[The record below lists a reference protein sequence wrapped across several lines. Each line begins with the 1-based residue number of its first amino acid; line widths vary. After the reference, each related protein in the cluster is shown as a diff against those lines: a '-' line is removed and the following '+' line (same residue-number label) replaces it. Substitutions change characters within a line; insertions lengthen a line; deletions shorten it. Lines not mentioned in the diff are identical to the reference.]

1 MGLVDYSSSD
11 NDSDTPNDDHSS
23 EPPAK
28 KPRTAANSTTTTDS
42 TNTNTTTTVNL
53 PPLPSSFH
61 NLYATTVRPFTADL
75 PSLHQGRKRLIPH
88 IEGNWPSH
96 IYVEWHPSP
105 THHEALSSLLQAL
118 QTDLQPLLPA
128 DPGHGQEGQ
137 RLHDH
142 HDDNKQLTTFLT
154 SDLGA
159 PLPLHIS
166 LSRPFVLRT
175 EQKDVFRNMLARRI
189 AHTAVGPFE
198 LAVAGGGVD
207 GLAWFRSAEASRSF
221 LVLRVR
227 SAAVPEAQQQQQ
239 QGRSNPQLAT
249 LLAACNEVV
258 AAQGQPRLYTAL
270 RGGAKDGGE
279 GGAAGGGVRPVDD
292 DLDDDDEKGGE
303 AVDGAFHVSIAW
315 SFAEPTEEI
324 RARTAAVFAREVERE
339 RHKGVLGKIRIPVN
353 SVKVKIG
360 NVVDDIPLAKKGPKG
375 STGEGR
381 GLFGI

>member
-11 NDSDTPNDDHSS
+11 SDNDSDTPNNDQHTQP
-23 EPPAK
+23 PPAK
-28 KPRTAANSTTTTDS
+28 KPRTSTITDNTPSTTT
-42 TNTNTTTTVNL
+42 NL

-96 IYVEWHPSP
+96 IYVEWHPP
-105 THHEALSSLLQAL
+105 PAHHEALASLLDAL
-118 QTDLQPLLPA
+118 QTDLQPLLLGPNDVDA
-128 DPGHGQEGQ
+128 GHHE
-137 RLHDH
+137 
-142 HDDNKQLTTFLT
+142 LTTFLT

-175 EQKDVFRNMLARRI
+175 EQKDAFRDTLARRI
-189 AHTAVGPFE
+189 ANTAVAPFE
-198 LAVAGGGVD
+198 LQVVADGAG

-227 SAAVPEAQQQQQ
+227 SAMQQQR
-239 QGRSNPQLAT
+239 RSNPQLAA
-249 LLAACNEVV
+249 LLEGCNEVV
-258 AAQGQPRLYTAL
+258 AAQGQPRLYAA
-270 RGGAKDGGE
+270 RARGGE
-279 GGAAGGGVRPVDD
+279 GEEEKQLDESGEGGGVQPV
-292 DLDDDDEKGGE
+292 GGNE
-303 AVDGAFHVSIAW
+303 EGEGVDGAFHVSIAW

-324 RARTAAVFAREVERE
+324 RARTAAVFAREEKRQ
-339 RHKGVLGKIRIPVN
+339 KGVLGEIRIPVD
-353 SVKVKIG
+353 SVKMKIG
-360 NVVDDIPLAKKGPKG
+360 NLVTDIPLAERAGKG
-375 STGEGR
+375 TGQGR

>member
-11 NDSDTPNDDHSS
+11 NDSDTPND
-23 EPPAK
+23 EQTQPPPAK
-28 KPRTAANSTTTTDS
+28 KPRTSTIIDNSTSTTA
-42 TNTNTTTTVNL
+42 TTNL

-88 IEGNWPSH
+88 IQGNWPSH

-105 THHEALSSLLQAL
+105 IHHEALSSLLYAL
-118 QTDLQPLLPA
+118 QTDLQPFLLNL
-128 DPGHGQEGQ
+128 DPPGVGQN
-137 RLHDH
+137 H
-142 HDDNKQLTTFLT
+142 HELTTFLT

-175 EQKDVFRNMLARRI
+175 EQKDAFRETLSRRI
-189 AHTAVGPFE
+189 ASTAVAPFE
-198 LAVAGGGVD
+198 LRGC

-227 SAAVPEAQQQQQ
+227 SALQESQARRR
-239 QGRSNPQLAT
+239 RSNPQLAA
-249 LLAACNEVV
+249 LLEACNEAV
-258 AAQGQPRLYTAL
+258 AAQGQPRLYA
-270 RGGAKDGGE
+270 AQDGG
-279 GGAAGGGVRPVDD
+279 GGQVKDEEEVDQDVEGGGVQPV
-292 DLDDDDEKGGE
+292 GGDGE
-303 AVDGAFHVSIAW
+303 EEGEGVDAAFHVSVAW

-324 RARTAAVFAREVERE
+324 RARTAAVFASEIKRQ
-339 RHKGVLGKIRIPVN
+339 KSVLEGIKIPVD
-353 SVKVKIG
+353 SIKLKIG
-360 NVVDDIPLAKKGPKG
+360 NAVTDIPLAHKGTKG
-375 STGEGR
+375 SSGR